1 MKVNVDAPAKINLFL
16 DIRGKRSDGYHI
28 VSMVMQSISL
38 CDEITVSRTD
48 DGDIKIVCSDENIP
62 LDETNTVYKA
72 VELFFKETEKE
83 NKGIEI
89 KIKKNIPTEAGL
101 GGGSTD
107 AAAVLHALNKLYDTE
122 LSRKELAEIG
132 AEIGA
137 DVPFCVYGG
146 TMSASGIGTILSPLP
161 DLPECYLVIVKPNI
175 GVCTKDAYEKS
186 DSPEFS
192 AIKGMDKITESIC
205 EANIK
210 SVAKHLYNKFEVVM
224 ALPEVEKIKQIMLDC
239 GALGATMTGSGSAVF
254 GIFDNDNMRD
264 DCAKRLD
271 DDYEYVYKAEPVSEV
286 FFV

>member
-175 GVCTKDAYEKS
+175 GVCTEQAVILA
-186 DSPEFS
+186 P
-192 AIKGMDKITESIC
+192 
-205 EANIK
+205 
-210 SVAKHLYNKFEVVM
+210 SV
-224 ALPEVEKIKQIMLDC
+224 I
-239 GALGATMTGSGSAVF
+239 G
-254 GIFDNDNMRD
+254 
-264 DCAKRLD
+264 
-271 DDYEYVYKAEPVSEV
+271 
-286 FFV
+286 

>member
-107 AAAVLHALNKLYDTE
+107 AASTLFGMNKIFDLGISQSKLME
-122 LSRKELAEIG
+122 MGLK
-132 AEIGA
+132 IGA
-137 DVPFCVYGG
+137 DVPYCIMRG
-146 TMSASGIGTILSPLP
+146 TALAEGIGEKLTRLTPMPHCWLIVAKPPINVSTKLVYESLDMGGISKHP
-161 DLPECYLVIVKPNI
+161 DIDGI
-175 GVCTKDAYEKS
+175 MD
-186 DSPEFS
+186 
-192 AIKGMDKITESIC
+192 AIKRGDVEGVAQNMGNVLEDVTIPLYPVIDSI
-205 EANIK
+205 K
-210 SVAKHLYNKFEVVM
+210 
-224 ALPEVEKIKQIMLDC
+224 KQMLKN
-239 GALGATMTGSGSAVF
+239 GAIGAMMSGSGPTVF
-254 GIFDNDNMRD
+254 GIFPDEQTALR
-264 DCAKRLD
+264 CQAVLKAQGEARQ
-271 DDYEYVYKAEPVSEV
+271 VYITET
-286 FFV
+286 FN

>member
-16 DIRGKRSDGYHI
+16 DIRGKRNDGYHI

-38 CDEITVSRTD
+38 CDEITVSDTD
-48 DGDIKIVCSDENIP
+48 DGEINILCSDENVP
-62 LDETNTVYKA
+62 LDENNTVYKA
-72 VELFFKETEKE
+72 VQLFFKETEKE

-107 AAAVLHALNKLYDTE
+107 AAAVLYALNKMYDTE

-161 DLPECYLVIVKPNI
+161 DLPECCFVIVKPDI
-175 GVCTKDAYEKS
+175 GVCTKEAYEKS
-186 DSPEFS
+186 DLPEFS

-224 ALPEVEKIKQIMLDC
+224 ALPEVEKIKQIMLEY
-239 GALGATMTGSGSAVF
+239 GALGAAMTGSGSAVF

-264 DCAKRLD
+264 DCAKRLN
-271 DDYEYVYKAEPVSEV
+271 DDYELVYKAEPISEV
-286 FFV
+286 FFG

>member
-1 MKVNVDAPAKINLFL
+1 MKVNIDAPAKINLFL
-16 DIRGKRSDGYHI
+16 DIRGKRNDGYHI

-38 CDEITVSRTD
+38 YDEITVSDTD
-48 DGDIKIVCSDENIP
+48 DGEIKIICSDENVP
-62 LDETNTVYKA
+62 LDENNTVYKA

-83 NKGIEI
+83 NKGIEV

-107 AAAVLHALNKLYDTE
+107 AAAVLYALNKMYDTE

-132 AEIGA
+132 AEVGA

-161 DLPECYLVIVKPNI
+161 DLPECYFVIVKPKLGI
-175 GVCTKDAYEKS
+175 STKEAYEKS

-192 AIKGMDKITESIC
+192 AIKGMDKITEAIC
-205 EANIK
+205 EANVK

-224 ALPEVEKIKQIMLDC
+224 AIPEVEAIKQIMLEC
-239 GALGATMTGSGSAVF
+239 GALGAAMTGSGSAVF
-254 GIFDNDNMRD
+254 GIFDNDDMRD
-264 DCAKRLD
+264 DCAKRLSD
-271 DDYEYVYKAEPVSEV
+271 EYELIYRVEPVSEV
-286 FFV
+286 FS

>member
-16 DIRGKRSDGYHI
+16 DIRGKRNDGYHI

-38 CDEITVSRTD
+38 CDEITVSDAD
-48 DGDIKIVCSDENIP
+48 DGEINILCSDENVP
-62 LDETNTVYKA
+62 LDENNTVYKA
-72 VELFFKETEKE
+72 VQLFFKETEKE

-89 KIKKNIPTEAGL
+89 KIKKNIPIEAGL

-107 AAAVLHALNKLYDTE
+107 AAAVLYALNKMYDTE

-161 DLPECYLVIVKPNI
+161 DLPECCFVIVKPDI
-175 GVCTKDAYEKS
+175 GVCTKEAYEKS
-186 DSPEFS
+186 DLPEFS

-224 ALPEVEKIKQIMLDC
+224 ALPEVEKIKQIMLEY
-239 GALGATMTGSGSAVF
+239 GALGAAMTGSGSAVF

-264 DCAKRLD
+264 DCAKRLN
-271 DDYEYVYKAEPVSEV
+271 DDYELVYKAEPISEV
-286 FFV
+286 FFG

>member
-1 MKVNVDAPAKINLFL
+1 MKVNIDAPAKVNLFL

-28 VSMVMQSISL
+28 VSMVMQSVSL
-38 CDEITVSRTD
+38 FDEITVSDTD
-48 DGDIKIVCSDENIP
+48 SGEIKIVCSDEAVP
-62 LDETNTVYKA
+62 LDESNTVYKA

-107 AAAVLHALNKLYDTE
+107 AAAVLFALNTMFDTE

-161 DLPECYLVIVKPNI
+161 DLTECYFVIVKPEI
-175 GVCTKDAYEKS
+175 GICTKEAYEKS

-192 AIKGMDKITESIC
+192 VIKGMDKITEAIC

-210 SVAKHLYNKFEVVM
+210 SVAKNLYNKFEVVT
-224 ALPEVEKIKQIMLDC
+224 ALPEVEAIKEAMLKC
-239 GALGATMTGSGSAVF
+239 GALGASMTGSGSAVF
-254 GIFDNDNMRD
+254 GIFDNENMRD
-264 DCAKRLD
+264 DCAKELEAQ
-271 DDYEYVYKAEPVSEV
+271 YSFVYTAEPVSEV
-286 FFV
+286 FA

>member
-72 VELFFKETEKE
+72 VELFFKETEKR
-83 NKGIEI
+83 
-89 KIKKNIPTEAGL
+89 KIRALRLRLRKNIPTEAGL

-175 GVCTKDAYEKS
+175 
-186 DSPEFS
+186 EF
-192 AIKGMDKITESIC
+192 
-205 EANIK
+205 
-210 SVAKHLYNKFEVVM
+210 
-224 ALPEVEKIKQIMLDC
+224 ALRMPMKNQIHPN
-239 GALGATMTGSGSAVF
+239 F
-254 GIFDNDNMRD
+254 QQ
-264 DCAKRLD
+264 
-271 DDYEYVYKAEPVSEV
+271 
-286 FFV
+286 

>member
-1 MKVNVDAPAKINLFL
+1 
-16 DIRGKRSDGYHI
+16 
-28 VSMVMQSISL
+28 
-38 CDEITVSRTD
+38 
-48 DGDIKIVCSDENIP
+48 
-62 LDETNTVYKA
+62 
-72 VELFFKETEKE
+72 
-83 NKGIEI
+83 
-89 KIKKNIPTEAGL
+89 
-101 GGGSTD
+101 
-107 AAAVLHALNKLYDTE
+107 VLHALNKLYDTE

-239 GALGATMTGSGSAVF
+239 GALGVTMTGSGSAVF

-286 FFV
+286 FFG

>member
-38 CDEITVSRTD
+38 CDEITASRTD

-175 GVCTKDAYEKS
+175 GVCTKL
-186 DSPEFS
+186 
-192 AIKGMDKITESIC
+192 
-205 EANIK
+205 IK
-210 SVAKHLYNKFEVVM
+210 SRRVAVIPGTAFG
-224 ALPEVEKIKQIMLDC
+224 DC
-239 GALGATMTGSGSAVF
+239 GEGYIRVSYSYSLGHIMEALNRIEMFINNPDAPAMDS
-254 GIFDNDNMRD
+254 
-264 DCAKRLD
+264 
-271 DDYEYVYKAEPVSEV
+271 
-286 FFV
+286 